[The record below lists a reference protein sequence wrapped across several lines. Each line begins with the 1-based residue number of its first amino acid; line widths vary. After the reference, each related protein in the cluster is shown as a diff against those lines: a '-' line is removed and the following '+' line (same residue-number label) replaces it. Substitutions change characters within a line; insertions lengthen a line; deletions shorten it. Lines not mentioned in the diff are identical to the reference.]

1 MKQKNLFA
9 VHCTCLFCPFLIIF
23 YVNDDCKFYKRNR
36 LITFFFCIYIYT
48 YNAIDCA
55 YILPLCLFV
64 VFVDVHMIIL
74 KARIKEKNILR
85 NRSRVSRHD
94 FKSIGVGVY
103 VYIYICA
110 VECNV

>member
-1 MKQKNLFA
+1 MLTMIVSSIRETDDYILLF
-9 VHCTCLFCPFLIIF
+9 FL
-23 YVNDDCKFYKRNR
+23 
-36 LITFFFCIYIYT
+36 YI
-48 YNAIDCA
+48 YNAIGCA

-64 VFVDVHMIIL
+64 VFVDVHMIIF

-103 VYIYICA
+103 VYIYVQWSATTEQSNKVFVNI
-110 VECNV
+110 VN